1 MVTTR
6 KQDAL
11 QAESKEAAA
20 APDNLSKHSAPENS
34 NLKPTSPTPEDETQL
49 DGEEATEDQNADDD
63 SEPPRKKVK
72 IETPE
77 EEIARKDA
85 DSPREPGTTERGHI
99 YFFFRPRVETDAPS
113 SLDDVKNLSML
124 LVPRPPKFSAED
136 DTQQSGDNSD
146 EMELLTQG
154 ADAVPAA
161 EPLDMSGKHYRLI
174 TVGKKTLPDPDSR
187 RGGRK
192 ENFWATVTAVGDDL
206 DALENRMGE
215 QTYNTKT
222 RGTRHDPPARLVAR
236 GCYAIVNNDAQK
248 LSQETT
254 YLGYSLSHPAP
265 DDFGPV
271 QIALGIYRTG
281 AFVLQV
287 KNPEASGA
295 LSTKD
300 VVYPPAIM
308 DGVFGKGTRGREP
321 TGLRFAP
328 CAKPQMLDYVGVELL
343 LVAVRGG
350 ETGLEES
357 LGEGRGEALT
367 EAAEMDEVLSVEEIF
382 RELWGGD
389 EGQIL
394 PEVLNGEWI

>member
-1 MVTTR
+1 MRNNSAGISRCAVERGDVMFNHLNSTPMVTTR

-11 QAESKEAAA
+11 QAESKE
-20 APDNLSKHSAPENS
+20 PHS
-34 NLKPTSPTPEDETQL
+34 EDETQL

-77 EEIARKDA
+77 EEIVRKDA

-113 SLDDVKNLSML
+113 ML

-136 DTQQSGDNSD
+136 DTQKSDDNSD

-174 TVGKKTLPDPDSR
+174 T
-187 RGGRK
+187 
-192 ENFWATVTAVGDDL
+192 NFWATVTAVGDDL

-222 RGTRHDPPARLVAR
+222 RGTRHDPPA
-236 GCYAIVNNDAQK
+236 
-248 LSQETT
+248 
-254 YLGYSLSHPAP
+254 H
-265 DDFGPV
+265 DFGPV

>member
-6 KQDAL
+6 KQEAL
-11 QAESKEAAA
+11 QAEEKEAAN
-20 APDNLSKHSAPENS
+20 APDNLTKLPAPENS
-34 NLKPTSPTPEDETQL
+34 SLKPLSPTSEEVAQDEENE
-49 DGEEATEDQNADDD
+49 GSDDP
-63 SEPPRKKVK
+63 EPPKKKVK
-72 IETPE
+72 IETPQ

-113 SLDDVKNLSML
+113 SIDDVKNLHML
-124 LVPRPPKFSAED
+124 LIPRPPKFSAED
-136 DTQQSGDNSD
+136 DTSHLKKDSD
-146 EMELLTQG
+146 EMELLAAG
-154 ADAVPAA
+154 ADAVPSA
-161 EPLDMSGKHYRLI
+161 EPLDASGKHYRLI

-192 ENFWATVTAVGDDL
+192 ESFWATVTAVGDDL
-206 DALENRMGE
+206 DALESGLGE
-215 QTYNTKT
+215 HTYDTKT

-248 LSQETT
+248 PSQEST

-265 DDFGPV
+265 SDFGPV
-271 QIALGIYRTG
+271 HDALGILRAG

-295 LSTKD
+295 LSTKG

-328 CAKPQMLDYVGVELL
+328 CAKPQMLDYKGVELL

-350 ETGLEES
+350 ESGLEES

-367 EAAEMDEVLSVEEIF
+367 EAGEMDDVLSVHDIF

-389 EGQIL
+389 ESQML
-394 PEVLNGEWI
+394 PEALNGEWI